1 MATNKNALI
10 RYRFL
15 DTMLSDRHHYYSM
28 LDLYT
33 KVNAMLEADG
43 FKIVTRRCVETDI
56 EDLQD
61 APFRAEIET
70 FKRDG
75 KTIYRYRRQGFSI
88 FKQEMSREERNLL
101 REVLNTIGQFDGLRR
116 D

>member
-15 DTMLSDRHHYYSM
+15 DTMLSDRHHYYSI

-61 APFRAEIET
+61 APFRAEL
-70 FKRDG
+70 FHV
-75 KTIYRYRRQGFSI
+75 SI
-88 FKQEMSREERNLL
+88 HPMALDESMTEKGATASH
-101 REVLNTIGQFDGLRR
+101 QFITAPRCI
-116 D
+116 